1 MKRLRE
7 MKRMRGEGG
16 DLGEGGGS
24 GGRGEDF
31 EYLFYWV
38 SEVIYTSSVHQNP
51 LNSLTNRVRRP
62 RGVCGIV
69 QLGTAKAN
77 KLMEVWQLYR
87 S

>member
-1 MKRLRE
+1 MKEMKRLRE
-7 MKRMRGEGG
+7 MKRMR
-16 DLGEGGGS
+16 GEGGGS

-77 KLMEVWQLYR
+77 KMMEVWQLYR